1 MRQNKQPLVIENCPC
16 FPNAYLVTRREPSTT
31 MNPKVFVKF
40 LGAAILCF
48 GLANTSIAA
57 PESGTVTLAIG
68 EVNVMPKEGGDPQP
82 VEKGDKVA
90 VGTTIKTGA
99 ESRAV
104 VVITP
109 RSAIRISENSEVV
122 IETVNEDAK
131 PKEVLIDLKDGSL
144 GALLKPRAEGE
155 LDFKVRTPSG
165 VAAARGTFYAVVVK
179 DGKGYAQV
187 KEGRVEI
194 IPNQEADEDEDA
206 Q

>member
-1 MRQNKQPLVIENCPC
+1 MNQTASVKLAAVI
-16 FPNAYLVTRREPSTT
+16 L
-31 MNPKVFVKF
+31 FVS
-40 LGAAILCF
+40 GAFQL
-48 GLANTSIAA
+48 SRAA
-57 PESGTVTLAIG
+57 PESGTVTVAIG
-68 EVNVMPKEGGDPQP
+68 EVNALVGEGANPTP

-99 ESRAV
+99 ASRAV

-122 IETVNEDAK
+122 IETVDEEAS
-131 PKEVLIDLKDGSL
+131 PKVVMIDLKEGSL
-144 GALLKPRAEGE
+144 GALLKPNAAGE

-194 IPNQEADEDEDA
+194 IPNPDA
-206 Q
+206 GQ